1 MEDLS
6 MATNVIIESRDDP
19 RINFTFMK
27 QDDILNFQQN
37 PDILYT
43 DCLNYGVKI
52 KDGDN
57 TSTGLDEIVPMNFF
71 DINNVQDGKLWF
83 KEKYPNLPE
92 EYWEIMAKYQFDE
105 PFTKKQL
112 KNAVKRLAKKGKSKE
127 NIEGLKINRNKE
139 GYKVVFD

>member
-27 QDDILNFQQN
+27 KDDILNFHKN

-43 DCLNYGVKI
+43 DVLNYGVKI
-52 KDGDN
+52 KDGEHTN
-57 TSTGLDEIVPMNFF
+57 NGMDEIVPMNFF

-139 GYKVVFD
+139 GYKVSFD

>member
-1 MEDLS
+1 MNDLS

-27 QDDILNFQQN
+27 KEDILNFHKN

-43 DCLNYGVKI
+43 DGLNYGIKI
-52 KDGDN
+52 KDSVDN
-57 TSTGLDEIVPMNFF
+57 RMEEIVSLDFF
-71 DINNVQDGKLWF
+71 NINNLDDGKAWF
-83 KEKYPNLPE
+83 KQKYPQLPE

-112 KNAVKRLAKKGKSKE
+112 KNAVKRLSKKGNTKE
-127 NIEGLKINRNKE
+127 NIEGLKINRNK
-139 GYKVVFD
+139 VLLDFN